1 VSAEDW
7 LRAAKA
13 EEQRLLGEI
22 VKTELY
28 KQLEAVRAVLAVYPD
43 ASPTTA
49 PLQPGAAATPPR
61 GNGAISE
68 RSFKVANAFA
78 DMTDGA
84 ADGAGRARAQ

>member
-1 VSAEDW
+1 MSSEDW

-13 EEQRLLGEI
+13 EEQRLLDEI
-22 VKTELY
+22 VKTDLY
-28 KQLEAVRAVLAVYPD
+28 KQLEAVRAVFAVYHD

-49 PLQPGAAATPPR
+49 LLQPGAAAMPPR
-61 GNGAISE
+61 GNGATSE

-84 ADGAGRARAQ
+84 ADGAGRARA